1 MGWDIIWPF
10 IIFAFF
16 IIIAAFTVCLWN
28 ALLDIWQGNASG
40 DCKAYFL
47 HFTDL
52 FDAFYNALLKM
63 HFMLYITCKWNIGL
77 SFKKFLIIHYLM
89 PFGDVWEAVYD
100 RNVQSD
106 WDCNENKLTIRIGV
120 RGIHLICFGKIA
132 DSINY

>member
-16 IIIAAFTVCLWN
+16 IIIAAFTVCLWY

-63 HFMLYITCKWNIGL
+63 HFMLYITCKGNIGL
-77 SFKKFLIIHYLM
+77 SFKKFLIIHFLM

-106 WDCNENKLTIRIGV
+106 WDCNENKLT
-120 RGIHLICFGKIA
+120 LQL
-132 DSINY
+132 